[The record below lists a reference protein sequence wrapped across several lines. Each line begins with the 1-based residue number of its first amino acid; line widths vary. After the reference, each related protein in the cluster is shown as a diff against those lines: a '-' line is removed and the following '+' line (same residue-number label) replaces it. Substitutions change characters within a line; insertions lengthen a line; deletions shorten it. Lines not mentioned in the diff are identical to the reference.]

1 MSDIT
6 KDKQN
11 TKAVVKEDLSDR
23 VNKLQEDEEG
33 LVDEFGQLKAVVDK
47 RSTQWTYLIYPSLVA
62 FILLAAYGFWMVSN
76 LTRDMHTIAENIAS
90 ISQAIETSIGHN
102 MDKVVVSMDN
112 MDKNI
117 TNISSNIT
125 AIDQNFTEVS
135 GYMKVMQKD
144 VATLQ
149 SMLIN
154 MNELTKA
161 SQSMAYNMDNMQH
174 QIGSMNY
181 GMTPDGILNRFMP
194 F

>member
-174 QIGSMNY
+174 QIGGMNY